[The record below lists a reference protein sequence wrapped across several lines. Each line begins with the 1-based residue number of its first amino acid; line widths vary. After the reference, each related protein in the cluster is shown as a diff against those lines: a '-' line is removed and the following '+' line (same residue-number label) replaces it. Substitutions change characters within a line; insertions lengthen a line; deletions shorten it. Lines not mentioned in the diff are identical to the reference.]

1 VSDLYWR
8 LPHPKRYSHRTNKK
22 TKAEMNSQA
31 VQSQD
36 KAKAA
41 KNFDYGWQFHGIK
54 NPGVRSQESEESRK
68 RYTINRYRVS
78 NILNP

>member
-1 VSDLYWR
+1 
-8 LPHPKRYSHRTNKK
+8 LPHPKRYSHRANKK

-41 KNFDYGWQFHGIK
+41 KNFD
-54 NPGVRSQESEESRK
+54 
-68 RYTINRYRVS
+68 
-78 NILNP
+78 